1 MKKIHILLIIIFT
14 PFFIEAQILNTMRI
28 SDWNNLKSSGFYE
41 SLGGVN
47 QPSTSSWYWGINIAH
62 TLNTNNP
69 DRYNYG
75 AQILFP
81 VTGSS
86 KDWPIMY
93 IRSTNVSGEG
103 IWAKVLHDK
112 GDQSIEGGL
121 SISGDISTKK
131 NINLENNAMI
141 GRALFNTFTY
151 DNQLMGHYALSW
163 GDDSW
168 SASYGPTLWQSA
180 YGGMKFFT
188 QGLPRMA
195 IHFNGNVGIG
205 TINPQ
210 AKLDVRGAI
219 SATEVKVQI
228 LTGADHVFNKDY
240 NLKSLSEVKAFVE
253 ENKHLPEIPSEKEM
267 RDNGLNMNE
276 FQIKLLQKVEEL
288 TLYVI
293 KQDEEIK
300 KLKEILSAK

>member
-1 MKKIHILLIIIFT
+1 MKKNYILLIIILI
-14 PFFIEAQILNTMRI
+14 PFFIKAQVLNTMRI

-47 QPSTSSWYWGINIAH
+47 QPSTSSWYWGINIGH
-62 TLNTNNP
+62 TLNTNTP
-69 DRYNYG
+69 DRYNFG

-81 VTGSS
+81 VTGSN

-93 IRSTNVSGEG
+93 IRSTNINGEG
-103 IWAKVLHDK
+103 VWAKVLHDK
-112 GDQSIEGGL
+112 GDQSIEGKL

-151 DNQLMGHYALSW
+151 DNKLMGHYALRW
-163 GDDSW
+163 GDDSG
-168 SASYGPTLWQSA
+168 STSYGPSLWQSA

-219 SATEVKVQI
+219 SAEEVKVQI

-240 NLKSLSEVKAFVE
+240 DLKPLSEVKAFVE
-253 ENKHLPEIPSEKEM
+253 ENKHLPEIPSEKHMQE
-267 RDNGLNMNE
+267 NGLSMNE
-276 FQIKLLQKVEEL
+276 FQIKLLQKIEEL

-293 KQDEEIK
+293 KQDEEIQ
-300 KLKEILSAK
+300 KLKETLYVK